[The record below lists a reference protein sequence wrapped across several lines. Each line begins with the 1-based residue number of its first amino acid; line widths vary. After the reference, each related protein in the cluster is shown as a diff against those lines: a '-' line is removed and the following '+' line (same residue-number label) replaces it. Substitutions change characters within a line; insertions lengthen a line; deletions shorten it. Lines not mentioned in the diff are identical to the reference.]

1 MDGSLSPIPESLQPD
16 REWTI
21 GRVLLECVPAGT
33 SSAAFDPL
41 STMALS
47 ETDIQRQQEIKQA
60 EELLFSGRQELGFA
74 KGLFLGDFVADW
86 AMPYPRLSD
95 QQQAAVDNAVLEL
108 RQFLDQHLDSDAIDR
123 DADIPREVIDGLG
136 RVGVLGMTAPKE
148 VGGRGF
154 SQMQYCKVLEE
165 IGARDASTAVFTNAH
180 HSIGIRALLL
190 FGTKEQQEKWLPR
203 LMNGEQLAA
212 FALTERE
219 AGSDAANVQMKAT
232 PAEDGAAYILSGEKR
247 YITNASIA
255 HVLTVMARTPIP
267 GKDKDAITAFLV
279 TPDMPGFEMLEPRMA
294 KLGIRG
300 TATGR
305 FRLNNVRVP
314 KENILGPLGKGL
326 RVALTVLDFGRTT
339 FGACCTGGAKTCL
352 RLAIEHAN
360 SRKQFNKT
368 LGNFDLVKKK
378 IARMAADV
386 YAMEAMTQVTAS
398 LIDRGLEDYMVET
411 AMLKVFTTE
420 RLWDAVNDCFQ
431 IHGGSAYFD
440 DSPLGRM
447 LRDARINQIG
457 EGSNEVLTSFIAL
470 VGMRGPGMEFKEIYD
485 TMLKPSRGLSKA
497 WDAGL
502 KRLSAAVK
510 VPEVPVKNDQL
521 RSYASQLG
529 RLVWRFNLAVDKALI
544 AYREPVMEMQLIQER
559 IAVAAMELFAT
570 TCVLSR
576 WDSELSATSRNG
588 KEGIDHASADLFVR
602 RSLRHIRDS
611 LRSLG
616 DNDDRALLKTAD
628 AVLAT
633 RQADAH

>member
-1 MDGSLSPIPESLQPD
+1 MTQ
-16 REWTI
+16 T
-21 GRVLLECVPAGT
+21 
-33 SSAAFDPL
+33 
-41 STMALS
+41 
-47 ETDIQRQQEIKQA
+47 ETEIQRQKEIQQA

-86 AMPYPRLSD
+86 AMPYPRLTD
-95 QQQAAVDNAVLEL
+95 RQQAEVDAAVAEL
-108 RQFLDQHLDSDAIDR
+108 RLFLDQNLDSDAIDR
-123 DADIPREVIDGLG
+123 NADIPRELINGLG
-136 RVGVLGMTAPKE
+136 RVGVLGMTAPTE

-154 SQMQYCKVLEE
+154 TQMQYCKVLEE

-203 LMNGEQLAA
+203 LMNGDQLAA

-219 AGSDAANVQMKAT
+219 AGSDAANVQMTAT
-232 PAEDGAAYILSGEKR
+232 PTEDGSGSILNGEKR
-247 YITNASIA
+247 YITNAAIA
-255 HVLTVMARTPIP
+255 QVLTVMARTPIP

-279 TPDMPGFEMLEPRMA
+279 TPDIEGFEMIEARMP

-339 FGACCTGGAKTCL
+339 FGACCTGAAKTCL
-352 RLAIEHAN
+352 RLAVEHSN
-360 SRKQFNKT
+360 TRKQFNKT
-368 LGNFDLVKKK
+368 LSNFDLVKKK

-440 DSPLGRM
+440 DSPLGRI

-485 TMLKPSRGLSKA
+485 TMLKPSRGLGKA

-510 VPEVPVKNDQL
+510 VPDVPVRNDQL
-521 RSYASQLG
+521 KSYAGQLA
-529 RLVWRFNLAVDKALI
+529 RLVWRFNFAVDKALI
-544 AYREPVMEMQLIQER
+544 MHREPVMEMQLIQER
-559 IAVAAMELFAT
+559 IAIAAMELFAT
-570 TCVLSR
+570 TCALSR
-576 WDSELSATSRNG
+576 WDSELSVHGRNG
-588 KEGIDHASADLFVR
+588 HDASNHAAADLFVR
-602 RSLRHIRDS
+602 RSLRKIREA
-611 LRSLG
+611 LRDLG

-628 AVLAT
+628 AVLGIPNA
-633 RQADAH
+633 QSANGA